1 MGEESWG
8 GEGKNWW
15 GGRGYKRAKS
25 SFALLKSQNRVTKI
39 EKLRNEIISNIEK
52 YGSKYQKKLLKEN

>member
-15 GGRGYKRAKS
+15 WGGGYKRAKS
-25 SFALLKSQNRVTKI
+25 SFALLKSQHRVTKI